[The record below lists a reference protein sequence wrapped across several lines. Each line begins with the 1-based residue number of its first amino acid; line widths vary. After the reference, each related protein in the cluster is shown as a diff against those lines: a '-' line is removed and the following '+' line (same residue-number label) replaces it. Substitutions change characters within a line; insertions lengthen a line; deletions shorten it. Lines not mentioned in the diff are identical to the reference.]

1 MDLRFDTSLIN
12 GYKNA
17 AQIARILTLLERRFL
32 GIDKEEEFLNISRNR
47 KHEIEDLRTFA
58 SYRKK
63 VKDIALLDK
72 ENASFL
78 LKEEED
84 GYDLPF

>member
-1 MDLRFDTSLIN
+1 MPYDKRNDAMEIGSSTTGI
-12 GYKNA
+12 A
-17 AQIARILTLLERRFL
+17 ANLLERRFL
-32 GIDKEEEFLNISRNR
+32 GIDKEEEFLKISRNR
-47 KHEIEDLRTFA
+47 KHEIEDLHTFA

-63 VKDIALLDK
+63 VKDIAFLDK